1 MGGIKLSSS
10 AISVEE
16 IVHIV
21 KKRFGLLLFMGLL
34 GLAISSVITFV
45 VVTPKYDATTQ
56 LLINKVQKGDSV
68 NPYQETQTDLQLM
81 NTYIAIVK
89 SDVILDEAIR
99 ELNLSMDVKK
109 LKESLTVASEE
120 NSKVMNI
127 SIRSTDP
134 VESVTIA
141 NKIAEIFK
149 QKTPGLIEVK
159 NVQIL
164 SQANLKNA
172 FTPVSPNVGL
182 NLAAGALLGI
192 IAGGLLIAIL
202 ELTDHTFKS
211 EREIEEY
218 LEVPVIGSIHQMN
231 NAQKRKLSKQTVNT
245 KPPKKNISKKQKTP
259 IWMSTLRRDKG

>member
-1 MGGIKLSSS
+1 MNYSTVSL
-10 AISVEE
+10 EE
-16 IVHIV
+16 VFHII
-21 KKRFGLLLFMGLL
+21 KKRIGLILFMGLL
-34 GLAISSVITFV
+34 GLALSSVLTFV
-45 VVTPKYDATTQ
+45 VLTPKYDATTQ
-56 LLINKVQKGDSV
+56 LLINKVQKGDSI

-89 SDVILDEAIR
+89 SEVILDEVIQ
-99 ELNLSMDVKK
+99 ELTLPLDVKT
-109 LKESLTVASEE
+109 LNDMLTVASEE

-149 QKTPGLIEVK
+149 QRIPKLIEVK

-164 SQANLKNA
+164 SEAQLKNA

-182 NLAAGALLGI
+182 NLGMGVLMGVLL
-192 IAGGLLIAIL
+192 GGLLIVIL
-202 ELTDHTFKS
+202 ELLDPTFKS
-211 EREIEEY
+211 EKDIEHY

-231 NAQKRKLSKQTVNT
+231 GAQKRKLSKKNT
-245 KPPKKNISKKQKTP
+245 HSPPPKKKGIKWQHPTV
-259 IWMSTLRRDKG
+259 WMTMLRRDKE